1 MQNYF
6 RMWKIFLMQVMSPLL
21 GGIGFI
27 SALMLFQAAP
37 AKAEFW
43 LGSPSWTKS
52 WPSFVRISKH
62 GGKFFFYQTLKV
74 PLTPNFF
81 FLWKQSTSFP
91 DFISEKII
99 LIDKILA
106 FLQAFEHVISM
117 FMTFQSGIWVG
128 LLVTSLQEP
137 SWNTQ
142 ETFDWA

>member
-6 RMWKIFLMQVMSPLL
+6 MMWKIFLMQVMSPLL

-52 WPSFVRISKH
+52 WPSFFWISKH
-62 GGKFFFYQTLKV
+62 AGKFFFYQSLTV
-74 PLTPNFF
+74 PLPPQFF
-81 FLWKQSTSFP
+81 FLLKQSTSFP
-91 DFISEKII
+91 DFISKKII

-106 FLQAFEHVISM
+106 FLQAFERVISIHDLPKWDLGRA
-117 FMTFQSGIWVG
+117 TCDITSGTE
-128 LLVTSLQEP
+128 LKDSRDF
-137 SWNTQ
+137 N
-142 ETFDWA
+142 WA